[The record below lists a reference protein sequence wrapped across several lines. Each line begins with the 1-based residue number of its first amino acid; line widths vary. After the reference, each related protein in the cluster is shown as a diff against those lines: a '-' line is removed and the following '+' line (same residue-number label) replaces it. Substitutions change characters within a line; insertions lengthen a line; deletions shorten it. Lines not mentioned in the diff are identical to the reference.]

1 MKQPHTE
8 QSVEHTEGEQ
18 NTGNHKKPGSPESGG
33 ADRLGGTR
41 AGAENVE
48 HANLGSRDSREES
61 VESGP
66 DIDRVSGLDEVNTS
80 TKQVNNPQER
90 HPERDEHGRL

>member
-8 QSVEHTEGEQ
+8 QTIEHTGDQQ
-18 NTGNHKKPGSPESGG
+18 NTGNHKKPGAADAKG
-33 ADRLGGTR
+33 ADTLGGTR

-48 HANLGSRDSREES
+48 HGARSDKAES
-61 VESGP
+61 VETGP

-80 TKQVNNPQER
+80 TKQVGGNSER
-90 HPERDEHGRL
+90 SPERDEHGRM